1 MGLLDL
7 FPDFFN
13 VGRIVLFELFYNGFK
28 FGDFCL
34 KGLNVLF
41 FVDGFLDFDFKVFWR
56 PGEKLVVLDN
66 FGCELAF
73 EVLLG
78 LAEGSELL
86 F

>member
-1 MGLLDL
+1 MGFLDL

-13 VGRIVLFELFYNGFK
+13 VGGIVLFELFDDGFE

-34 KGLNVLF
+34 KGLNILF
-41 FVDGFLDFDFKVFWR
+41 FVDGFLDFDFEVFRR
-56 PGEKLVVLDN
+56 PGEKLVVLDD

-78 LAEGSELL
+78 LAEGGELL